1 MEEIQ
6 SNQNIDSQIKVNEGL
21 INNDSSLDLKI
32 KDKAV
37 DIVSI
42 PIDNPKEK
50 SVKVKFHK
58 LSKNDDRDEVKTQQK
73 VVYPASLYSSLSFNW
88 LYDVIKKRTEDNPVK
103 LSSLDEISSTVQSK
117 HFYDEIMINWY
128 GKYCKRVKAKSTGY
142 PLFLTLLS
150 TNTRRICISLILFF
164 IRFITEFFFVLSF
177 KDVITRFNQ
186 NKKRHKTILSSFSL
200 LQLIIFML
208 INKCIGLISSR
219 QIVFYV
225 ENLGKFSTVQL
236 NCLIYDKLL
245 KVASYNKG
253 TFTEGQIVNLI
264 QTDSEKF
271 GIFIATSPEVIILP
285 FKLIYSVYILFSF
298 FHESFVIGF
307 VLLIFMIYL
316 FFVFGSK
323 EKKYQR
329 QMMKA
334 ADLRM
339 NLTTQIFNII
349 KTIKLYVWENVFLQ
363 KIQEKRSVE
372 LDFMKSKLR
381 MQIWSNFTYWIA
393 DVVLY
398 SVSIVFYNLI
408 HHQMDTTKIITG
420 IYIVNDL
427 VIPMFNLPHFIRF
440 YFETIIS
447 LVRIETFL
455 SYKESDDKQIKYLSP
470 ENEYAII
477 IDNVDFGVENKIE
490 EKDLFLNKKEEENV
504 KLKINSPE
512 NNENQNTKNIIFEDK
527 PIPSLNNKNKSEEK
541 IVTLLKGVNF
551 KIKKRE
557 HIGIIGEVGS
567 GKTCLLNS
575 IINNLA
581 VLNKKDLDGN
591 IQLSG
596 KVSFVSQNSWILND
610 TIEQNILFFKPM
622 DREKYNKVISICQ
635 LEPDLLIF
643 PQGDQTEIG
652 EKGVNL
658 SGGQKARMAIA
669 RAVYNDSDI
678 YVFDD
683 PLSAL
688 DAYVG
693 MNLFNQVFND
703 YLKDKT
709 IIISTHALQ
718 YVSYFDRIYYIHQG
732 QIKFNGE
739 PKDIENQ
746 QFYQE
751 FKAAQENKKNEEKQ
765 NEEDADSQK
774 EKKDKDKKEEQ
785 IIRKGDISQKDGEKI
800 SLKLFMTFIMYS
812 GGMIYLVQLAVTNII
827 WQVSQ
832 IYREYYLAMWSSKKK
847 MTQQE
852 NNRKIT
858 YFILMTIPGIVAV
871 YYRQVFMVK
880 GYVKYNVKMHDTLIQ
895 KLINAPINLFHDII
909 PRGNILNR
917 LSKELDNSNVLSLAV
932 SGTLRV
938 IFQLIGSIIVCT
950 LFNVWSFPLIVFLII
965 IELALTKFCFHA
977 TQDIHKLVSNYR
989 APILGV
995 FDETLSGLPIIRA
1008 FHYEDNF
1015 TNKFYKKMND
1025 YLKVSIY
1032 QKGIIGWYG
1041 VHLDI
1046 ISFVLLSFILIFA
1059 YFAKESYSPQSIGLL
1074 LTYSIKMIFF
1084 MFDSFKRFSFLTE
1097 LLISLERCDSYTK
1110 VLQEKYQKTEEDKK
1124 IQIFSSKKNPKV
1136 KSFISKGK
1144 INFIDYSVQYRP
1156 DCPLILKNINL
1167 EIKPGEK
1174 IGVVGRTGSGKSTML
1189 LCLFRILE
1197 ANKGKILIDNIDI
1210 SKIGLEIL
1218 RQSLTIIPQ
1227 EPILLEGN
1235 IRDNIDPSKTFN
1247 DSEILKLLKEVG
1259 LSDFMMGKDLN
1270 YKIEE
1275 NGHNISVG
1283 EKQLICI
1290 ARAMLKKTKIM
1301 LMDEATANIDYRTE
1315 AALKKN
1321 IHEDME
1327 ESTVITIAHRIKTII
1342 NYDKILVLKEGEI
1355 EEFDTP
1361 ENLIAKK
1368 GLFYQL
1374 YKESMA

>member
-1 MEEIQ
+1 MEEIEVK
-6 SNQNIDSQIKVNEGL
+6 SVSDTSSEKNEDIL
-21 INNDSSLDLKI
+21 KNESSLEIIGVNKRVNIISTLNDTNNPGKPTKARFKKLEGNDKDESDHKTKI
-32 KDKAV
+32 
-37 DIVSI
+37 
-42 PIDNPKEK
+42 
-50 SVKVKFHK
+50 
-58 LSKNDDRDEVKTQQK
+58 
-73 VVYPASLYSSLSFNW
+73 VYPANFFNSLSFNW
-88 LYDVIKKRTEDNPVK
+88 LYDVIKNRTEDNPVK
-103 LSSLDEISSTVQSK
+103 LSSLNEISPTVQSK

-128 GKYCKRVKAKSTGY
+128 GKYNKKVKSKSTGY
-142 PLFLTLLS
+142 PLFMTLLS
-150 TNTRRICISLILFF
+150 TNSRRIIISLILFF
-164 IRFITEFFFVLSF
+164 IRFISEFFFVLSF
-177 KDVITRFNQ
+177 KDIITRFNQ
-186 NKKRHKTILSSFSL
+186 SKKRHKTILSSLSL
-200 LQLIIFML
+200 LELIFFML
-208 INKCIGLISSR
+208 LNKCVGLVSSR

-245 KVASYNKG
+245 KLASYNKG

-307 VLLIFMIYL
+307 ICLVIMIYL

-339 NLTTQIFNII
+339 NLTTQVFNII

-363 KIQEKRSVE
+363 KIQEKRNVE
-372 LDFMKSKLR
+372 LDFMKNKLR

-408 HHQMDTTKIITG
+408 HNQMDTTKIITG

-455 SYKESDDKQIKYLSP
+455 SYKENDDKQIKYLPNDS
-470 ENEYAII
+470 EYAVII
-477 IDNVDFGVENKIE
+477 ENVDFGVENKIE
-490 EKDLFLNKKEEENV
+490 EKNINLNKKEEENI
-504 KLKINSPE
+504 KLKVQNGENSPK
-512 NNENQNTKNIIFEDK
+512 TKNNIYDDNTIL
-527 PIPSLNNKNKSEEK
+527 SNHNNKNKTDEK
-541 IVTLLKGVNF
+541 IITLLKGINF
-551 KIKKRE
+551 KIKKGE

-567 GKTCLLNS
+567 GKSCLLNS

-581 VLNKKDLDGN
+581 VLNKKEPEGN

-635 LEPDLLIF
+635 LTPDLLIF

-693 MNLFNQVFND
+693 MNLFNEVFND

-718 YVSYFDRIYYIHQG
+718 YVSNFDRIFYIHQG
-732 QIKFNGE
+732 QITFMGE
-739 PKDIENQ
+739 PKDIEHQ
-746 QFYQE
+746 QFYQD
-751 FKAAQENKKNEEKQ
+751 FKTATENKN
-765 NEEDADSQK
+765 NDRK
-774 EKKDKDKKEEQ
+774 EKKKKEDDEKENKEEKKETQ
-785 IIRKGDISQKDGEKI
+785 IIKKGEIGQKDGEKI
-800 SLKLFMTFIMYS
+800 SFKLFMSFIMYS
-812 GGMIYLVQLAVTNII
+812 GGIIFLVQLAVTNII

-832 IYREYYLAMWSSKKK
+832 IYREYYLAMWSSQKKITK
-847 MTQQE
+847 VE
-852 NNRKIT
+852 NNKKIFF
-858 YFILMTIPGIVAV
+858 FILMTIPGIIAV
-871 YYRQVFMVK
+871 YYRQVYMVI
-880 GYVKYNVKMHDTLIQ
+880 GYVKYNIKMHDTLIQ

-909 PRGNILNR
+909 PKGNILNR

-938 IFQLIGSIIVCT
+938 IFQLVGSIIVCT

-1008 FHYEDNF
+1008 FNYEDNF

-1025 YLKVSIY
+1025 YLKVCIY
-1032 QKGIIGWYG
+1032 QKGIMAWYG
-1041 VHLDI
+1041 VYLDI
-1046 ISFVLLSFILIFA
+1046 ISFILLSFVLIFS
-1059 YFAKESYSPQSIGLL
+1059 YFAKEKYSPQSIGLL
-1074 LTYSIKMIFF
+1074 LTYSTKMIFF

-1110 VLQEKYQKTEEDKK
+1110 VLQENYPKTEED
-1124 IQIFSSKKNPKV
+1124 SKLKLLESENNKKV
-1136 KSFISKGK
+1136 KSFISKGN
-1144 INFIDYSVQYRP
+1144 INFINYSVRYRP
-1156 DCPLILKNINL
+1156 DTPLILKGINL
-1167 EIKPGEK
+1167 EIQPGEK

-1197 ANKGKILIDNIDI
+1197 AYKGQILIDNVDI

-1227 EPILLEGN
+1227 EPIILEGN
-1235 IRDNIDPSKTFN
+1235 IRDNIDPSKTYN
-1247 DSEILKLLKEVG
+1247 DNEILKTLKEVG
-1259 LSDFMMGKDLN
+1259 LSDFMADKDLD

-1275 NGHNISVG
+1275 NGNNISVG
-1283 EKQLICI
+1283 EKQLLCI
-1290 ARAMLKKTKIM
+1290 ARAILKKTKII

-1321 IHEDME
+1321 INEDMK
-1327 ESTVITIAHRIKTII
+1327 ESTVMTIAHRIKTII
-1342 NYDKILVLKEGEI
+1342 NYDKILVLKEGVI

-1361 ENLIAKK
+1361 QNLIKKK

-1374 YKESMA
+1374 YKESIA

>member
-37 DIVSI
+37 DILSI

-455 SYKESDDKQIKYLSP
+455 SYKESDDNQIKYLSP

-527 PIPSLNNKNKSEEK
+527 PIPIINNKNKSEEK

-751 FKAAQENKKNEEKQ
+751 FKAAQENKKNEDKQ
-765 NEEDADSQK
+765 NEEDNNRQK

-785 IIRKGDISQKDGEKI
+785 IIRKSDISQKDGEKI

-812 GGMIYLVQLAVTNII
+812 GGMIYLIQLAVTNII

-880 GYVKYNVKMHDTLIQ
+880 GYIKYNVKMHDTLIQ

-950 LFNVWSFPLIVFLII
+950 LFNIWSFPLIVFLII